1 MYTKLGA
8 MDYEAW
14 SYERKNESD
23 DSPTIGVNDKDV
35 IVRKNLHD
43 VLVQI
48 RLSEAERHIWIGAL
62 SINQSDIKER
72 NAQIEIMGQ
81 IYSGVSVAI
90 VLLGNAA
97 ENSDTTCRVLKEMAA
112 QTVLETADKMTYQE
126 FPNHIELVKVFDS
139 LNHEDRKALVALFQ
153 RSYWSR
159 IWILQKLHLA
169 KSY

>member
-81 IYSGVSVAI
+81 IYSGALLVI
-90 VLLGNAA
+90 VWLSNAA
-97 ENSDTTCRVLKEMAA
+97 ENSDTAFE
-112 QTVLETADKMTYQE
+112 VLEGIAT
-126 FPNHIELVKVFDS
+126 
-139 LNHEDRKALVALFQ
+139 
-153 RSYWSR
+153 
-159 IWILQKLHLA
+159 
-169 KSY
+169 